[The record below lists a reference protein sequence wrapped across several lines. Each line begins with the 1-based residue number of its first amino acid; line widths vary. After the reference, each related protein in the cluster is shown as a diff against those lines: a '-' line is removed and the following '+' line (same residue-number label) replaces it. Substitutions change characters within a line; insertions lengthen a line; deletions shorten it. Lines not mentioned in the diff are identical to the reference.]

1 MTAQVS
7 LILLEVKDTPLI
19 PVAALTQADGKGSYT
34 LRVAVKGRAVERK
47 VSIGLNNFVDAQVLS
62 GLQAGEQVI
71 LAQDEP
77 PATEM

>member
-7 LILLEVKDTPLI
+7 LILHEVKDTLLI
-19 PVAALTQADGKGSYT
+19 LAAALTHADGKGSYT
-34 LRVAVKGRAVERK
+34 LRVAVKGGAVVRK
-47 VSIGLNNFVDAQVLS
+47 VRNGLNNFVDAQVLS

-71 LAQDEP
+71 LTQDES